1 MIGAA
6 HHAQRHDLRGQPHR
20 RFGQGVKAT
29 GGKLRAQRHIAQ
41 NAGRQTSGQRRRVVS
56 RQNLVERRIGQ
67 AAGGRSE
74 PATRS
79 RPGSAMRG

>member
-1 MIGAA
+1 
-6 HHAQRHDLRGQPHR
+6 
-20 RFGQGVKAT
+20 
-29 GGKLRAQRHIAQ
+29 
-41 NAGRQTSGQRRRVVS
+41 VS